1 MQQKDQSM
9 ADDQQTT
16 AFYAAEAARY
26 AARGTP
32 PNTRHIERFAS
43 MLAPNAAVLE
53 LGCGS
58 GRDSAALIAKGL
70 DLTPSDGS
78 PELASEAQKRLDR
91 PVQVLRFADL
101 AAENAYD
108 GVYANACL
116 LHVPRAELPAI
127 LRGIHRA
134 LRADGVFYSSFKE
147 GTQEGRDR
155 FGRLYNYP
163 SPDWLAAA
171 FAAAGFPSPE
181 IEQAMGTGYD
191 AEPTP
196 WLHVYARKG
205 AAGST
210 PA

>member
-9 ADDQQTT
+9 ADDPKTT
-16 AFYAAEAARY
+16 AFYAAEAVRY

-32 PNTRHIERFAS
+32 PNMRHIERFS
-43 MLAPNAAVLE
+43 SLLAPNAAVLE
-53 LGCGS
+53 LGCGG
-58 GRDSAALIAKGL
+58 GRDSAALLAKGL

-78 PELASEAQKRLDR
+78 PELAAEAQTRLGR
-91 PVQVLRFADL
+91 KVQVLRFADL

-163 SPDWLAAA
+163 SLDWLAAA
-171 FAAAGFPSPE
+171 FANAGFPSPE
-181 IEQAMGTGYD
+181 IEQVMGTGYD

>member
-9 ADDQQTT
+9 ADDPQTT

-43 MLAPNAAVLE
+43 LLAPNAVVLE

-58 GRDSAALIAKGL
+58 GRDSAALLGKGL

-78 PELASEAQKRLDR
+78 PELAAEAQKRLGR

-171 FAAAGFPSPE
+171 FANAGFPSPE
-181 IEQAMGTGYD
+181 IEQVMGTGYD

>member
-9 ADDQQTT
+9 ADDPQTT

-32 PNTRHIERFAS
+32 PNTRHIAHFS
-43 MLAPNAAVLE
+43 SLLPPGAAVLE

-58 GRDSAALIAKGL
+58 GRDSAALFAKGL

-78 PELASEAQKRLDR
+78 PEMAAEAQHRLGR
-91 PVQVLRFADL
+91 KVLVLRFADL

-134 LRADGVFYSSFKE
+134 LRAGGVFYSSFKE
-147 GTQEGRDR
+147 GTAEGRDR
-155 FGRLYNYP
+155 LGRLYNYP
-163 SPDWLAAA
+163 SPDWLAAT

-181 IEQAMGTGYD
+181 IEQTMGTGYD

-205 AAGST
+205 ARAV
-210 PA
+210 

>member
-9 ADDQQTT
+9 AGDPQTT

-32 PNTRHIERFAS
+32 PNTRHIERFS
-43 MLAPNAAVLE
+43 SFLVPNAAVLE
-53 LGCGS
+53 LGCGG

-78 PELASEAQKRLDR
+78 PELAAEAQLRLGR
-91 PVQVLRFADL
+91 KVQVLRFADL
-101 AAENAYD
+101 AADAAFD

-127 LRGIHRA
+127 LVAIHRA
-134 LRADGVFYSSFKE
+134 LRAGGVFYSSFKE

-155 FGRLYNYP
+155 LGRLYNYP

-171 FAAAGFPSPE
+171 FANAGFPTPE
-181 IEQAMGTGYD
+181 IEQTMGTGYD
-191 AEPTP
+191 LEPIP
-196 WLHVYARKG
+196 WLHVYARKD
-205 AAGST
+205 ASAT
-210 PA
+210 

>member
-1 MQQKDQSM
+1 M
-9 ADDQQTT
+9 AGDAQTT
-16 AFYAAEAARY
+16 AFYAAEAVRY

-32 PNTRHIERFAS
+32 PNTRHIDRFS
-43 MLAPNAAVLE
+43 SSLAPNAAVLE

-58 GRDSAALIAKGL
+58 GRDSVALLAKGL
-70 DLTPSDGS
+70 DLTPSDGA
-78 PELASEAQKRLDR
+78 PELAAEAQRRLGR
-91 PVQVLRFADL
+91 PVQVLRFGDL

-116 LHVPRAELPAI
+116 LHVPRADLPI
-127 LRGIHRA
+127 VLRAIHRA
-134 LRADGVFYSSFKE
+134 LRAGGVFYSSYKE
-147 GTQEGRDR
+147 GTAEGRDR

-171 FAAAGFPSPE
+171 FVAASFPSPE
-181 IEQAMGTGYD
+181 IEQAMGSGYD
-191 AEPTP
+191 LEPTP

-205 AAGST
+205 AAGLT

>member
-9 ADDQQTT
+9 AGDPQTT
-16 AFYAAEAARY
+16 AFYAAEAERY

-32 PNTRHIERFAS
+32 PNTRHIARFS
-43 MLAPNAAVLE
+43 SLLAANATVLE

-78 PELASEAQKRLDR
+78 SEMAAEAQRRLGR
-91 PVQVLRFADL
+91 PVLVLRFADL
-101 AAENAYD
+101 AAEDAYD

-127 LRGIHRA
+127 LAAIHRA
-134 LRADGVFYSSFKE
+134 LRAGGVFYSSFKE

-155 FGRLYNYP
+155 LGRLYNYP

-171 FAAAGFPSPE
+171 FANAGFPPPE
-181 IEQAMGTGYD
+181 IEQTMGTGYD
-191 AEPTP
+191 AEPTA
-196 WLHVYARKG
+196 WLHVYARKD
-205 AAGST
+205 AAGPT

>member
-1 MQQKDQSM
+1 MQQKDQSR
-9 ADDQQTT
+9 AGDPQTT

-32 PNTRHIERFAS
+32 PNTRHIERFS
-43 MLAPNAAVLE
+43 SFLVPNAAVLE
-53 LGCGS
+53 LGCGG

-78 PELASEAQKRLDR
+78 PELAAEAQLRLGR
-91 PVQVLRFADL
+91 KVQVLRFADL
-101 AAENAYD
+101 AADAAFD

-127 LRGIHRA
+127 LVAIHRA
-134 LRADGVFYSSFKE
+134 LRAGGVFYSSFKE

-155 FGRLYNYP
+155 LGRLYNYP

-171 FAAAGFPSPE
+171 FANAGFPTPE
-181 IEQAMGTGYD
+181 IEQTMGTGYD
-191 AEPTP
+191 LEPTP
-196 WLHVYARKG
+196 WLHVYARKD
-205 AAGST
+205 ASAT
-210 PA
+210 